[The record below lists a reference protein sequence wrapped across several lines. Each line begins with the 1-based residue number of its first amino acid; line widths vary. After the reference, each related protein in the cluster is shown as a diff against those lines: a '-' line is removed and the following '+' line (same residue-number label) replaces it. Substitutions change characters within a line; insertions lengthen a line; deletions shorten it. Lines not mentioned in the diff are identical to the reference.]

1 MQCRSMQ
8 HHSDTLLRKR
18 QEEKMRKT
26 LLLLMLH
33 KATSKLERHCGT
45 SQGCPGV
52 GSGSGLRDE
61 SPSNFRDCFKVL
73 QLGLKAR
80 STDSNDQQCPMILL
94 LIDRDH
100 RETRQNH
107 TKNKKE
113 QTDKRTDKQT
123 MQTKKKTQTYCSSI
137 CIPLMGRP
145 CLLTHG

>member
-1 MQCRSMQ
+1 MQ
-8 HHSDTLLRKR
+8 HHSDTLLGKR
-18 QEEKMRKT
+18 QEEKMRTT

-33 KATSKLERHCGT
+33 KVTSKLERHCGT

-73 QLGLKAR
+73 QLGLKAC

-94 LIDRDH
+94 IDRDQ

-107 TKNKKE
+107 TKIHKE
-113 QTDKRTDKQT
+113 QNKSRQTNGQTNKQCK
-123 MQTKKKTQTYCSSI
+123 KKKTQKYCSSI

>member
-8 HHSDTLLRKR
+8 HHSDTLLGKR

-45 SQGCPGV
+45 SQGYPGV

-80 STDSNDQQCPMILL
+80 STDGNDQQCPMILL

-107 TKNKKE
+107 TKNKTRADR
-113 QTDKRTDKQT
+113 QTDRQTNNAKKRKP
-123 MQTKKKTQTYCSSI
+123 KHIVVLCSSI
-137 CIPLMGRP
+137 YVY
-145 CLLTHG
+145 H